1 MKRSKKRLTKIISF
15 FMAVIM
21 LVTTVSL
28 LFLASATEVEEV
40 KPTVDVSP
48 INVEVT
54 TEKPRY
60 TLLSVIKFNVRV
72 TNNSDT
78 DIENINIAA
87 KLGEDLVFVKGSET
101 TTLKDRLAPGES
113 YEWSYKAKVS
123 RDRLKSADKLLVPL
137 AFMRDIFVGDY
148 LINDSNANSGSQMCE
163 RYIRANLI
171 SAYSNSYSSDSTVQ
185 IWYDK
190 KQSPIDENQ
199 AKALEL
205 EKIKDLNN
213 GILPD
218 ITMEDIYD
226 IPSFIHGKYTGNII
240 SSGQD
245 AINSLKDVQHL
256 FKIKNPQEEF
266 KCIKEYSVLDTKYY
280 RLQQYYND
288 IKVEGAQIVVAT
300 DNSGHSESINSSYVP
315 LDFELKLINIT
326 EQKAKEIVINEFDK
340 EGSTNGNVEL
350 IICKDKNSN
359 EYLQAYKIIGSG
371 YKQEDYVSGTYIVS
385 AITGEILG
393 FNSFGQYMSVESSG
407 IDNNNQQ
414 RKFDVEKIDND
425 MYYLADFSKNISVYN
440 AGNKQVTCKTVE
452 NNDGTYSVEIYWNN
466 VWYAPDSWFTQAEV
480 VKSNNNQWDDK
491 EAVSLYANLLDTYNY
506 YLSILGRKGYNDKNG
521 EVFAVYNDNN
531 KFDWSNAYSY
541 NTKVLNTTVLSFGK
555 NNTLSLDGIAHEY
568 THSVQ
573 GSIVSLPYQ
582 GESGA
587 VMEAYADIM
596 GEIIQGDS
604 NWKNDFRNIANPS
617 ANKTP
622 SFYKGAYWVD
632 TSDVSKKNDH
642 GGVHNNSTVLSHA
655 AYLMNKN
662 GIDMTELAKIFYK
675 SMSYYADADYYYEVN
690 INFSDFREAVVE
702 ASRQV
707 NENNTDIVKAAFDK
721 VGVKET
727 SVVTGNVK
735 IGDRIAMGKYNGE
748 VIFWRCVDIDE
759 NGPLMLSEKVLC
771 NKEFDAAGDNE
782 QYHSDG
788 WGYIR
793 KNRGSNCWSDSN
805 IRQWL
810 NTSGTVTYSHCP
822 PSYANEN
829 GFMTSFTDSE
839 LARIK
844 TVTQKT
850 YVNSW
855 EQQRNGYVDGGS
867 RESSDT
873 TDIPSLNMDYSDF
886 WYQLCTDRFFLLN
899 QEQIYRVFKNNPEY
913 LYSDN
918 KYYTRAACNR
928 GASYE
933 NVFVIGESSVFYSA
947 FACDS
952 SIGIRPA
959 FYLNEN

>member
-40 KPTVDVSP
+40 KPTVDASP

-60 TLLSVIKFNVRV
+60 ALLSVIKFNVRI

-148 LINDSNANSGSQMCE
+148 LINDSNVDYGSQMYE
-163 RYIRANLI
+163 RYVRANLI
-171 SAYSNSYSSDSTVQ
+171 SAYSDSYSSNSTVQ

-190 KQSPIDENQ
+190 KQSPEDDYQSLIEGVDIDEVYESKEEDFSLDEETGIQFINNVIIISFDWDCPDTR
-199 AKALEL
+199 KAEIINSINGKVVGGIKGLNELHIQIEKSSLEEL
-205 EKIKDLNN
+205 ENICNRLNEN
-213 GILPD
+213 NS
-218 ITMEDIYD
+218 DIYASYD
-226 IPSFIHGKYTGNII
+226 ETSQISFNQTR
-240 SSGQD
+240 SE
-245 AINSLKDVQHL
+245 
-256 FKIKNPQEEF
+256 P
-266 KCIKEYSVLDTKYY
+266 
-280 RLQQYYND
+280 ND
-288 IKVEGAQIVVAT
+288 IWYDDT
-300 DNSGHSESINSSYVP
+300 DSGNSS
-315 LDFELKLINIT
+315 N
-326 EQKAKEIVINEFDK
+326 N
-340 EGSTNGNVEL
+340 
-350 IICKDKNSN
+350 KDKNISWKYSDTEYSSYTENNWWALSTKLQYAWKYDDYFNRINIGIIDSGFSN
-359 EYLQAYKIIGSG
+359 NHEDLEITVVSKENTPENHGTHVAGIIGA
-371 YKQEDYVSGTYIVS
+371 KQ
-385 AITGEILG
+385 
-393 FNSFGQYMSVESSG
+393 N
-407 IDNNNQQ
+407 
-414 RKFDVEKIDND
+414 
-425 MYYLADFSKNISVYN
+425 
-440 AGNKQVTCKTVE
+440 
-452 NNDGTYSVEIYWNN
+452 
-466 VWYAPDSWFTQAEV
+466 
-480 VKSNNNQWDDK
+480 
-491 EAVSLYANLLDTYNY
+491 
-506 YLSILGRKGYNDKNG
+506 
-521 EVFAVYNDNN
+521 
-531 KFDWSNAYSY
+531 
-541 NTKVLNTTVLSFGK
+541 
-555 NNTLSLDGIAHEY
+555 
-568 THSVQ
+568 
-573 GSIVSLPYQ
+573 
-582 GESGA
+582 
-587 VMEAYADIM
+587 
-596 GEIIQGDS
+596 
-604 NWKNDFRNIANPS
+604 
-617 ANKTP
+617 
-622 SFYKGAYWVD
+622 
-632 TSDVSKKNDH
+632 
-642 GGVHNNSTVLSHA
+642 
-655 AYLMNKN
+655 NKN
-662 GIDMTELAKIFYK
+662 GISGIVNKSQLFGYDIANSKGTKKDSEIYKGVTSLVVDYQCRVINLSIGKDVYVSNGKCYLDENKQKPLTDFIQFSRAQKASRAISQLLEKNHDFIVVQAAGNGDAELGVGIDANHIGYFAAINSDNCYSNKNVSVNDIMNRIIIVANAEKPYIEKNEYRLYK
-675 SMSYYADADYYYEVN
+675 SSNGGKEVDIAAPGVSIYSTVAGIEERYSNGSIKIRQGQMYANLTGTSMSAPIVAGIAGLVWSVKGNDFTGEQVKDIICKSVDKSIVVSDNPNSETQGNYNLVN
-690 INFSDFREAVVE
+690 AKLAVEEAIRRAQNFS
-702 ASRQV
+702 S
-707 NENNTDIVKAAFDK
+707 I
-721 VGVKET
+721 
-727 SVVTGNVK
+727 K
-735 IGDRIAMGKYNGE
+735 IGDQIAMGKYNGE